1 MITVAVFAT
10 NWDGSRFL
18 NAQIY
23 PSADGVDLKDTPG
36 IADTFTVPDNATQ
49 VTIKAVPY
57 SPDWWGVTAT
67 LAVAQN
73 GSLTLSDRGDALA
86 VTIEQAPGALSSQF
100 AKIVIRLSRVKL
112 ATKDIVDALDRV
124 PPPASQLANTWLTQY
139 TNYARDRAVRLL
151 NGGTSPVLAQGLML
165 PRLSGL
171 ATLNLAPP
179 VYHFKDD
186 TRGGDLL
193 QFATRDIELHNR
205 TFVVAVAGDSI
216 VPRTIAVSWPDDV
229 PRDQPAPMLVY
240 YRHTPAQET
249 DFLYGKFDNPSLEP
263 YPFSFDYAYFGL
275 LTTLWYEN
283 SPDEHKQY
291 SQGVADQ
298 QDSQEMTDQQY
309 SQGVAYQVEAAGK
322 KVVTV
327 VACPI
332 ATPNKGSTQFG
343 EWTSPDFMES
353 VLLEIQALAAVSGT
367 PSLAPPSEL
376 GRVAIA
382 AFSSAHWH
390 MSQLLIRPGHPFLTQ
405 TVKECYLIDPKE
417 DVLREIVPRLLAWEA
432 NVERVAPGQ
441 ARIRLYNSDWF
452 PQQKDL
458 IANLPPK
465 TPFITAST
473 SGRRTVAIA
482 TNVDWGRSVTA
493 FHHDPLSAAESWTWP
508 AQHFALAAFML
519 THALA
524 ESGF

>member
-1 MITVAVFAT
+1 MITVAVFVT

-23 PSADGVDLKDTPG
+23 PNADGVDLKDTPG
-36 IADTFTVPDNATQ
+36 IADTFTVPDNAKQ
-49 VTIKAVPY
+49 VTIKAVPD
-57 SPDWWGVTAT
+57 SPDWWGATAT
-67 LAVAQN
+67 LAVAQD

-124 PPPASQLANTWLTQY
+124 PPHASHLANTWLTQY
-139 TNYARDRAVRLL
+139 TNDERDRAVGLL

-165 PRLSGL
+165 PRLSGF
-171 ATLNLAPP
+171 ATLNLAPS

-186 TRGGDLL
+186 TWEGDLL

-249 DFLYGKFDNPSLEP
+249 DHVYGKFDNPSLEP

-275 LTTLWYEN
+275 LTTLWYEK
-283 SPDEHKQY
+283 SPDEY
-291 SQGVADQ
+291 
-298 QDSQEMTDQQY
+298 EQY

-327 VACPI
+327 VACPT

-343 EWTSPDFMES
+343 EWTSPDFMEGI
-353 VLLEIQALAAVSGT
+353 LLEIQALAAVSGT

-417 DVLREIVPRLLAWEA
+417 DVLREIVPRLQAWEG
-432 NVERVAPGQ
+432 NVEALTPGQ

-458 IANLPPK
+458 IADLPRK
-465 TPFITAST
+465 TPFITASA

-493 FHHDPLSAAESWTWP
+493 FHHDPLSAAVSWTWP
-508 AQHFALAAFML
+508 LQHFALAAFML